1 MEAAISRDGSGIFSK
16 PSGTTAPF
24 ASNLI
29 SSTTFNTLI
38 DDFVTDANTARPITA
53 GGTGATSA
61 SAARTALGVQA
72 LDATLTAFAALLTA
86 SGKVPYATG
95 TDTASEADST
105 SYGRSLWNVA
115 SEAALKTLINAEAGV
130 DFQAYDADTAKTDV
144 ATDWTAAQAIRPKLS
159 AETSGTP
166 TSASANKVLQLTG
179 GLTAPDAVFT
189 ALDTMV
195 LDPGTSNRTITR
207 GSGVTMYVNGTDS
220 ATATVLANTLASLHY
235 RSASVCILSGSG
247 VS

>member
-1 MEAAISRDGSGIFSK
+1 MEATIPRDGSNVFSK
-16 PSGTTAPF
+16 PSGTTAPW

-29 SSTTFNTLI
+29 ASTTFNTLI
-38 DDFVTDANTARPITA
+38 DDFVTDANTARPVVA
-53 GGTGATSA
+53 GGTGATTA
-61 SAARTALGVQA
+61 AGARTNLGA
-72 LDATLTAFAALLTA
+72 MATDATLTAFAALLTGA
-86 SGKVPYATG
+86 GKVPYATG
-95 TDTASEADST
+95 TDTASEADSQ

-115 SEAALKTLINAEAGV
+115 NEAALKALINAEAGV

-144 ATDWTAAQAIRPKLS
+144 AADWTAAQAIRPKLS
-159 AETSGTP
+159 SETTGTL

-179 GLTAPDAVFT
+179 GITVPNSVFT

-207 GSGVTMYVNGTDS
+207 GSGVTMYVNGVDS
-220 ATATVLANTLASLHY
+220 ASATVLANTLASLHY